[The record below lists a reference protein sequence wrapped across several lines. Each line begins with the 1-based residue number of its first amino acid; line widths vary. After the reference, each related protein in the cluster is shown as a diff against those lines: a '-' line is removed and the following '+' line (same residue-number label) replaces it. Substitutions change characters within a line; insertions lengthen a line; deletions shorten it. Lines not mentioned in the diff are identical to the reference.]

1 MASLNPFG
9 ALANVFVPT
18 AQTLGTYQQLN
29 QIEQEQMARKASR
42 ERGIDAIL
50 ADLGPEYEV
59 FRKARA
65 AGMSDDDLVPLIGG
79 DIGKNIR
86 ASFVAKKA
94 ADIANSLGTYQDKV
108 NRALASGLIT
118 ADQAMGFLKPPSAN
132 SEFDQYRAAHPEMST
147 DEAVSTYAQIHN
159 RPEKPQIEKFTV
171 ADPTTGTNVEKP
183 MMMTPTGLVPIPI
196 AGAPEGGMRKAYS
209 SSDIAAMESFQNSRQ
224 MLEGALNQLQGA
236 KKSFMGKPGAA
247 LVGKELYAWGVPSD
261 RGDLY
266 TSLTASSA
274 NLQAAAMR
282 AAGTR
287 AYSYAR
293 YIQDHYPNAGFS
305 DEANRQRLES
315 WLRPGGFLD
324 IMDKSIRF
332 GSPLPA
338 LSSIPGIPKAEASR
352 YDAMSGGG
360 AASPGAVETY
370 RKPDGSTGRKVWVP

>member
-94 ADIANSLGTYQDKV
+94 ADIANSPGTYQDKV

-132 SEFDQYRAAHPEMST
+132 SEFDQYRAAHPEMGVDQAVKTFANIHKADPAEST
-147 DEAVSTYAQIHN
+147 ELKPIYNTKDGTVNWTYVPKGGAAGTSVGQQQPRMGASPQAEEATTRVGLQDLSATIGRMKADTSAMPTWTTYAKMKAGLPVDQDSLAMLGQVSVLN
-159 RPEKPQIEKFTV
+159 
-171 ADPTTGTNVEKP
+171 TTL
-183 MMMTPTGLVPIPI
+183 TGLVLRSWGSRNPVAAQEIINLHVPKVGDSPKLLKQKI
-196 AGAPEGGMRKAYS
+196 QEWLKPGGYL
-209 SSDIAAMESFQNSRQ
+209 DQYRQ
-224 MLEGALNQLQGA
+224 MSGE
-236 KKSFMGKPGAA
+236 
-247 LVGKELYAWGVPSD
+247 
-261 RGDLY
+261 
-266 TSLTASSA
+266 
-274 NLQAAAMR
+274 
-282 AAGTR
+282 
-287 AYSYAR
+287 
-293 YIQDHYPNAGFS
+293 
-305 DEANRQRLES
+305 
-315 WLRPGGFLD
+315 
-324 IMDKSIRF
+324 
-332 GSPLPA
+332 LPA
-338 LSSIPGIPKAEASR
+338 
-352 YDAMSGGG
+352 
-360 AASPGAVETY
+360 
-370 RKPDGSTGRKVWVP
+370 STGEAPADIEEY